1 MVFDSMLSPL
11 GWITVFEYEKN
22 IVALELGAVK
32 NPKRTPLLTET
43 KKQLNEYF
51 SFNRKIFNLPLNPAG
66 TCFQKLVWKHLE
78 KIQHGKTTTYGNIAN
93 LIKSSPRA
101 VGGACAKNP
110 IPILIPC
117 HRVVGTNGN
126 LTGFSLE
133 GGTQIKGVLLKLE
146 SETKNI

>member
-1 MVFDSMLSPL
+1 MKFDSMLSPL
-11 GWITVFEYEKN
+11 GWITIFEHEKN
-22 IVALELGAVK
+22 IVALELGVARK
-32 NPKRTPLLTET
+32 PKETPLLNEI
-43 KKQLNEYF
+43 KKQLKEYF
-51 SFNRKIFNLPLNPAG
+51 SSRRKLFDIPLNPAG
-66 TCFQKLVWKHLE
+66 TCFQKLFWGHLE
-78 KIQHGKTTTYGNIAN
+78 QVQHGNTTTYGNIAR

-133 GGTQIKGVLLKLE
+133 GGTQTKDFLLKLE
-146 SETKNI
+146 S